1 MGEAKRRQQ
10 KDPNYGKIP
19 NLSTTSAKL
28 RNSELVVEELF
39 THFATD
45 LKKLIIAQ
53 SFPDD
58 YSQITTHITHWLN
71 NRLERYHES
80 DRAYIAQFI
89 LGLIAN
95 LDNQSVIDKYQ
106 HHHQISP
113 ILLAS
118 IFQAT
123 K

>member
-1 MGEAKRRQQ
+1 
-10 KDPNYGKIP
+10 
-19 NLSTTSAKL
+19 
-28 RNSELVVEELF
+28 
-39 THFATD
+39 
-45 LKKLIIAQ
+45 
-53 SFPDD
+53 
-58 YSQITTHITHWLN
+58 
-71 NRLERYHES
+71 
-80 DRAYIAQFI
+80 RAYIAQFI

-123 K
+123 KSYLSDEALADLKQRLQQTPTQPQANALLQQMS